1 MKIILK
7 KEVHKLGQPGDIV
20 EVKNGYGRNYL
31 VPQGIAIFASDSNM
45 KVYQQDLKSLA
56 KKALKGQ
63 QEAQEFAD
71 KLSQVSVTAAVQVG
85 EEEKLFGSVTSQN
98 IADLLKEIGHDIDR
112 RKILLDEPIKALG
125 VYDVP
130 IKLHPEVTAQIKVWV
145 VKE

>member
-7 KEVHKLGQPGDIV
+7 KEIHKLGQPGDVV
-20 EVKNGYGRNYL
+20 EVKNGYARNYL
-31 VPQGIAIFASDSNM
+31 IPQGMAILATDSNM
-45 KVYQQDLKSLA
+45 RIYQQDLKA
-56 KKALKGQ
+56 QAQKAVKGQ
-63 QEAQEFAD
+63 QEAQEFAE
-71 KLSQVSVTAAVQVG
+71 KLAQVSVTAAVQVG

-98 IADLLKEIGHDIDR
+98 IADLLKEIGYDIDR

-130 IKLHPEVTAQIKVWV
+130 VKLHPEVTTHIKVWV

>member
-20 EVKNGYGRNYL
+20 EVKNGYARNYL
-31 VPQGIAIFASDSNM
+31 IPQGMAILATDSNM

-130 IKLHPEVTAQIKVWV
+130 VKLHPEVTTHIKVWV

>member
-7 KEVHKLGQPGDIV
+7 KEIHKLGQAGDIV
-20 EVKNGYGRNYL
+20 QVKNGYARNYL
-31 VPQGIAIFASDSNM
+31 IPQGMAILATDSNM
-45 KVYQQDLKSLA
+45 RVYQQDLKA
-56 KKALKGQ
+56 QTQKALKGQ

-130 IKLHPEVTAQIKVWV
+130 VKLHPEVTTHIKVWV

>member
-7 KEVHKLGQPGDIV
+7 KEVHKLGQPGDVV
-20 EVKNGYGRNYL
+20 EVKNGFARNYL
-31 VPQGIAIFASDSNM
+31 IPQDLAIIASDGNM
-45 KVYQQDLKSLA
+45 RRYQQELKSQA

-63 QEAQEFAD
+63 QEAQELAD

-98 IADLLKEIGHDIDR
+98 IADLLKEAGHDIDR
-112 RKILLDEPIKALG
+112 KKILLEEPIKALG

-130 IKLHPEVTAQIKVWV
+130 IKLHPEVTTHIKVWV

>member
-7 KEVHKLGQPGDIV
+7 KEVHKLGQPGDVV

-31 VPQGIAIFASDSNM
+31 IPQGLALVATAGNL
-45 KVYQQDLKSLA
+45 KAYQQDLKALA
-56 KKALKGQ
+56 QKALKGQ

-71 KLSQVSVTAAVQVG
+71 KLAQVSVTAAVQVG

-98 IADLLKEIGHDIDR
+98 IADLLKEAGHDIDR
-112 RKILLDEPIKALG
+112 RKIMLDEPIKALG
-125 VYDVP
+125 VYEVP
-130 IKLHPEVTAQIKVWV
+130 VKLHPEVTAHIKVWV